1 MGGGGA
7 IASLSDRCSFFVAA
21 CLTDESKLHQ
31 TQTPRLRVVGEMHHR
46 WEPSMDGIKVMLS
59 TRRATIVFCGMVGLF
74 LARAVTSPSRMATL
88 TRSRLASAAAS
99 GSRCLNRFL
108 ARDEARARV
117 INLEHSTKAV
127 VFDLKEPI
135 GIVEG
140 CCPALQRQRRNP
152 GMLISRAA
160 V

>member
-1 MGGGGA
+1 
-7 IASLSDRCSFFVAA
+7 
-21 CLTDESKLHQ
+21 
-31 TQTPRLRVVGEMHHR
+31 
-46 WEPSMDGIKVMLS
+46 MDGIKVMLS
-59 TRRATIVFCGMVGLF
+59 PQGERLSSLWDGRMF

-108 ARDEARARV
+108 ARDEACPRV

-152 GMLISRAA
+152 GMLISPAA